1 MSVVKRNAAAGEEI
15 PVGNRISSRERR
27 IQEAR
32 QMNLLSNTFMSVALR
47 DIPACQHVLRILLGK
62 PELVVK
68 EVRTQYYISKL
79 ISHDSAIDVLAE
91 DGGRELYIAEI
102 QRSDT
107 VDHPRRIRFYGAMAD
122 SEFLEK
128 GKSYDEMPELHV
140 IYISE
145 TDIWKRGKTVYQ
157 LEKHLTGKGQKS
169 GETSEECRNREDGPP
184 DLAAYDDG
192 IHVMYVNAEADDG
205 SEIAKLMRYFKTA
218 DPDDMS
224 QGSLSRRIHF
234 LKREKEGEEEM
245 GELEEKWWREGRE
258 EGKEEGKEESAMT
271 ASVNLSRMGMPVE
284 LIAEAVQYSAAQVSR
299 WIREAGAARMES
311 C

>member
-1 MSVVKRNAAAGEEI
+1 MVLVGEANFAESGEKASLWKAGCFVVLYSAFRLLIIKKRIVLRIRAWRGREGGKSGMSIVKRNAAAGEEI
-15 PVGNRISSRERR
+15 LTGNRISSRERR

-157 LEKHLTGKGQKS
+157 
-169 GETSEECRNREDGPP
+169 
-184 DLAAYDDG
+184 
-192 IHVMYVNAEADDG
+192 
-205 SEIAKLMRYFKTA
+205 
-218 DPDDMS
+218 
-224 QGSLSRRIHF
+224 
-234 LKREKEGEEEM
+234 
-245 GELEEKWWREGRE
+245 
-258 EGKEEGKEESAMT
+258 
-271 ASVNLSRMGMPVE
+271 
-284 LIAEAVQYSAAQVSR
+284 
-299 WIREAGAARMES
+299 
-311 C
+311 